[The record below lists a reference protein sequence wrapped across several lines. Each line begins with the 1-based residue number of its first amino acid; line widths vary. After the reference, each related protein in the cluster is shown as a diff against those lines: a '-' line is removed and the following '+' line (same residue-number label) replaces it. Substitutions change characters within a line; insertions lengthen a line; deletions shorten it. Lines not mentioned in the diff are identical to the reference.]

1 MNETPRLSSFDRD
14 AADRR
19 GTMRFCVKFWGVRGS
34 IACPGPGTARY
45 GGNTPCLE
53 LRCGD
58 RMLILDGGTG
68 LRPLGDALLA
78 ANVTVDAD
86 LFLTHCH
93 LDHVSGLPFF
103 TPLFEKGH
111 RLRIWAGNLLPKFNL
126 EQALRTMMAPP
137 LFPIEVESFKAKIE
151 YHDFRAGETI
161 KRGDG
166 VTLRTAMLNHP
177 DGSIGYRVEYAGRVL
192 AYITDTELPAGKI
205 DAGLLRLAQ
214 DADLL
219 IFDTTYT
226 EAEIAHRRGW
236 GHSTWQDGVRLANAA
251 GAKTFCLFHHDPSH
265 DDAFMDAIAAEA
277 KAARPNTIVAREG
290 TTVDL

>member
-1 MNETPRLSSFDRD
+1 MNETPRLSSFDRE

-58 RMLILDGGTG
+58 RMIILDGGTG

-78 ANVTVDAD
+78 ANVVVDAD
-86 LFLTHCH
+86 LFLSHCH

-103 TPLFEKGH
+103 TPLYEKGH
-111 RLRIWAGNLLPKFNL
+111 RLRIWAGNLLPKFSL

-151 YHDFRAGETI
+151 YNDFRAGETI
-161 KRGDG
+161 KRDGG

-177 DGSIGYRVEYAGRVL
+177 DGATGYRVEYGGRVL
-192 AYITDTELPAGKI
+192 TYITDTELPPGKI
-205 DAGLLRLAQ
+205 DPALLELAR
-214 DADLL
+214 DADLM

-226 EAEIAHRRGW
+226 ETEIVHRRNW
-236 GHSTWQDGVRLANAA
+236 GHSTWQDGARLADAA

-265 DDAFMDAIAAEA
+265 DDAFMDKIAAEA
-277 KAARPNTIVAREG
+277 KTTRPNTIVAREG
-290 TTVDL
+290 ATVDL

>member
-1 MNETPRLSSFDRD
+1 
-14 AADRR
+14 
-19 GTMRFCVKFWGVRGS
+19 MRFCVKFWGVRGS
-34 IACPGPGTARY
+34 IACPGPATARY

-78 ANVTVDAD
+78 ANVAVDAD

-111 RLRIWAGNLLPKFNL
+111 RLRIWAGNLLPKFSL

-161 KRGDG
+161 KRDDA

-177 DGSIGYRVEYAGRVL
+177 DGATGYRVEYAGRVL
-192 AYITDTELPAGKI
+192 AYITDTELPAGRI

-214 DADLL
+214 DADLM

-226 EAEIAHRRGW
+226 QAEIADRRGW
-236 GHSTWQDGVRLANAA
+236 GHSTWQDGVRLADAA

-265 DDAFMDAIAAEA
+265 DDAFMDTIAAQA

-290 TTVDL
+290 ATVDL